1 MFFCFR
7 MCVGVLTTKKK
18 KNREN
23 FLPSGATLR
32 IFSRKYDFQIFFQQ
46 FSCTRITRQQV
57 AERGRAGWYGVFV
70 IGNFE
75 NMHYSACYSINPS
88 GKSIFRNF
96 FTVIYY
102 LQKNKDNFLQSEN
115 FPKSFRGTILPH
127 IAGLS
132 SWGFVKIMLSVAEKQ
147 ILVFFLEFFT
157 CTFRNKKK
165 FSTKSAIT
173 SLRL

>member
-115 FPKSFRGTILPH
+115 FPKSFRGTIFQP
-127 IAGLS
+127 IAGFS
-132 SWGFVKIMLSVAEKQ
+132 SWGIVEIMLSVAKNQ
-147 ILVFFLEFFT
+147 ILVFFLDFSLEFSG
-157 CTFRNKKK
+157 KKK
-165 FSTKSAIT
+165 KIPPKA
-173 SLRL
+173 R